1 MNNMANYQSSIG
13 EFHCLEGLHRPFN
26 IPLKQV
32 VWVCKFIKTIWKDQ
46 RLNCKLSDVSYLF
59 FKHHVCELHK
69 RYKDREQELEG
80 LILPKNI
87 ELIYAEINKLGL
99 IEQKELIFQVLNKKR
114 VLDLD
119 KKIYSAYKNTSYYI
133 TLAKKLNFIDEKYS
147 LTSEGYELA
156 LHKSN
161 FFKLDSFE
169 KEIILKKILAKDGDM
184 FVPLL
189 VSQPFAMKNKEPNIY
204 LKYIEKCCD
213 LTFFRYIAKSQ
224 AANYDKVRYS
234 WIVQLDL
241 ITKNGQIHRNCNL
254 IKDGDVYRKHFLKE
268 TSFLRKLISEEKK
281 MNSSFQKLEQAY
293 SKLLEKGMHDAK
305 FVNLYDIK
313 DLMHCSYN
321 SLNNIIAQYYEHKK
335 EEKIVLFTNLVQS
348 IDKRRR
354 FFVKKQVPVLKIKIM

>member
-69 RYKDREQELEG
+69 CYKDREQELEG

-87 ELIYAEINKLGL
+87 ELIYAKINKFGN
-99 IEQKELIFQVLNKKR
+99 IELKELISQVLKKR

-147 LTSEGYELA
+147 LTSEGNELA
-156 LHKSN
+156 LHRSN

-169 KEIILKKILAKDGDM
+169 KDVILKKILDKDGDM

-189 VSQPFAMKNKEPNIY
+189 VSLPFAIKNKE

-224 AANYDKVRYS
+224 TANYDKVRYS
-234 WIVQLDL
+234 WIAQLNL
-241 ITKNGQIHRNCNL
+241 ITKNGQIRRNCNL
-254 IKDGDVYRKHFLKE
+254 VKDGDNYRKHFQNE
-268 TSFLRKLISEEKK
+268 TSFLGKLISEEKK

-293 SKLLEKGMHDAK
+293 SELLERGMHDAK

-354 FFVKKQVPVLKIKIM
+354 FFVKKHVPVLKIKII

>member
-224 AANYDKVRYS
+224 TANYDKVRYS
-234 WIVQLDL
+234 WIVQLERDF
-241 ITKNGQIHRNCNL
+241 
-254 IKDGDVYRKHFLKE
+254 FL
-268 TSFLRKLISEEKK
+268 EE
-281 MNSSFQKLEQAY
+281 
-293 SKLLEKGMHDAK
+293 
-305 FVNLYDIK
+305 VN
-313 DLMHCSYN
+313 
-321 SLNNIIAQYYEHKK
+321 
-335 EEKIVLFTNLVQS
+335 F
-348 IDKRRR
+348 
-354 FFVKKQVPVLKIKIM
+354 